1 MGSSNFACRFIN
13 SGDVFDAGANDRS
26 PAETQPHQRL
36 SRALNGEF
44 RGVVMSREAA
54 FSAQDYMARE
64 DIEARL
70 DTREGLEAFDE
81 YSLGQQEGMGS
92 LELLDGYPE

>member
-1 MGSSNFACRFIN
+1 
-13 SGDVFDAGANDRS
+13 
-26 PAETQPHQRL
+26 
-36 SRALNGEF
+36 
-44 RGVVMSREAA
+44 MSREAA

-70 DTREGLEAFDE
+70 DTREVLEAFGE
-81 YSLGQQEGMGS
+81 YSLGQHEGRGS